1 MPQKRIDETFA
12 NQGMD
17 QGINQGENQGMDQD
31 MNQAPPVYVILELTQ
46 NMLQVAQA
54 EDWQTLASLEE
65 TRQNLIATLFAQPL
79 SGARAMG
86 VADAIRT
93 VLAMD
98 QKIIALSEAG
108 RQQAADGM
116 RQLHQAHRAMRAYA
130 NPS

>member
-1 MPQKRIDETFA
+1 
-12 NQGMD
+12 MD

-79 SGARAMG
+79 FGVRAMG
-86 VADAIRT
+86 VADAIRA

-116 RQLHQAHRAMRAYA
+116 RQLHQAHRAMHAYDDNQVQSA
-130 NPS
+130 